1 MQFYFQATSQVQAH
15 LKKKK
20 KTLVQWGFF
29 SGWNSWKQ
37 IITNE
42 NRVRGLVAHQF
53 VFKVRLSVQKMQWFQ
68 RFFLKSNIK
77 YSERSEYHVQ
87 HFQWDAVFNI
97 GIRNY
102 GRILDYFGHFI
113 DKKFKSEINPRIYD
127 QQVKQK
133 YCKYLMRETLQLLY
147 RADFQNFFNSWVI
160 TFQPSVNTLLLPKY
174 NYLVHF
180 PLLWG
185 SAFKNVIALPHW
197 QLKISQHSF
206 LMKSYMF
213 SSFIHF
219 L

>member
-1 MQFYFQATSQVQAH
+1 MEAPELAVWTRR
-15 LKKKK
+15 LI
-20 KTLVQWGFF
+20 W
-29 SGWNSWKQ
+29 W
-37 IITNE
+37 
-42 NRVRGLVAHQF
+42 AHQF

-160 TFQPSVNTLLLPKY
+160 TFQHSVNTLLLPKY